1 MNRRYNLW
9 PALALTVGLS
19 LGISATTWAHHS
31 FAMFDKSKVVKV
43 QGVISKVEWRNPHV
57 YLYLQVKDTKGI
69 ATEYAV
75 ECASVNDLSRHGWK
89 MSTVKAGDQVTL
101 GIYPLRDGK
110 PGGLLDSVTLANGT
124 TVKG

>member
-1 MNRRYNLW
+1 MNRRHHPW
-9 PALALTVGLS
+9 PTLVLMSVLG
-19 LGISATTWAHHS
+19 LGISVTTWAHHS
-31 FAMFDKSKVVKV
+31 FAMFDKTKVVKV
-43 QGVISKVEWRNPHV
+43 HGLISKVEWRNPHV

-124 TVKG
+124 FIKE

>member
-1 MNRRYNLW
+1 MNRRHQLW
-9 PALALTVGLS
+9 PALALSVGLS
-19 LGISATTWAHHS
+19 LGTCATGWAHHS

-43 QGVISKVEWRNPHV
+43 EGSISKVEWRNPHV
-57 YLYLQVKDTKGI
+57 YLYLQVKDPKGV

-89 MSTVKAGDQVTL
+89 MSTVKVGDHVTV
-101 GIYPLRDGK
+101 GMYPLRDGK

-124 TVKG
+124 LVKG

>member
-1 MNRRYNLW
+1 MNRRYNPW

-19 LGISATTWAHHS
+19 LGISATSWAHHS